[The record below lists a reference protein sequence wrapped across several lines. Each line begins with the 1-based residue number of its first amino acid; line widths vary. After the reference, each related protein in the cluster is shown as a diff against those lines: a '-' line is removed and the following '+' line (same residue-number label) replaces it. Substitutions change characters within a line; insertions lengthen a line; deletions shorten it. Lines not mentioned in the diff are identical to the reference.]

1 MTTEP
6 GPALLADRYR
16 LLRKLGSGSTADVHA
31 AFDTVLGAN
40 VALKRFRDH
49 SPAALRGLK
58 AEFRTLAD
66 IHHPGLVKLFDLVVA
81 PDTAFFTMELLEG
94 VTFVEHARSAS
105 PEQLR
110 RAVRQVGDA
119 VAALHDR
126 GKLHRDL
133 KPGNVFVTA
142 EGDARVLDFGLAGT
156 IGASPMAGTLAYMAP
171 ELFEGAA
178 PGAPA
183 DWYALGVL
191 LYEALTGS
199 VPGAGPRAG
208 VGAGAGAGVGA
219 GAPARVD
226 VGELVLR
233 KKTRRFARPRD
244 VAPNVPADLDELVW
258 TLLDPDPRTRASHAS
273 IAGIPDAVRSVSPD
287 APDGAL
293 FGRARELAALDA
305 SLRAASAGAPTLLV
319 VEGQSG
325 MGKTAL
331 VRTFLAAQRRRGCI
345 VLEGA
350 ARPQELVPLR
360 AIDAV
365 IDDLTTKIEAL
376 PDAPRRALLA
386 HVSPSLVRSF
396 PVLASLDGRPA
407 DKDAWRLEALE
418 SRRDAQTSLARVLR
432 MLSSASPLVVW
443 IDDIQWA
450 DYESLLFL
458 RAALDA
464 GAGRILLV
472 LTRRPGD
479 LPWPEHERWLE
490 AAPRLPLGPLDAD
503 AARSLLRART
513 TGDGAEATTA
523 VSLALDQAGGNAF
536 LIEFFARHAGGGPL
550 AGALDIG
557 AALGRALDAL
567 APDARLLFE
576 CVALSQHPLPLAW
589 LGAVV
594 ADRSRLRDQ
603 TATLTSSRLISV
615 DERERVRPYHDALR
629 GNAHALLD
637 AGGRVARHALLA
649 DALRDHGAPAQ
660 WQIPHLEGAGRTEA
674 AAGACL
680 VAGDGASSTHAFEI
694 AVQYFQKAL
703 SLGKLAPP
711 LRSTTLE
718 KLSDNLALMGR
729 GREAADHYLEAAQLV
744 GGAGPRAVL
753 GLEHKRA
760 LALLR
765 TGALDEGRDVLKLAL
780 RGVGERLPES
790 NAAAVG
796 MFVVERARRA
806 FDRKRDGAAPAAPLD
821 DAAKLR
827 LDVLWTAGT
836 SLSMYQPL
844 PANALQIRFIRQ
856 ALRANEPR
864 RVVRA
869 LAMEMVFLSA
879 VGGRYRAES
888 NRLEQDLRGR
898 FDALPWPYERA
909 WAAASIG
916 ANAWL
921 AGDLRRCRDW
931 TARARQLFHE
941 VPETSAFEL
950 ALLDSWRLPAM
961 ALVGDFDEA
970 VRTADELLA
979 VATARGDNFA
989 SLTCLHGYMTLG
1001 YLAANEPELA
1011 RARVEQGRA
1020 RAKQLASPL
1029 PAFHQTWSAATLALH
1044 ANEGDKAYD
1053 AVRSDWWRLRRSGA
1067 FVFESCVGD
1076 SRDLRARAALA
1087 AARAANPRRR
1097 AELSK
1102 DAAAQARWL
1111 RASTLRLGPA
1121 LALVIEAQVAQLAG
1135 RDADAERLAR
1145 RAGSELDALGLNP
1158 QRDALRRW
1166 IAGEPRAPVDAV
1178 FVPVR

>member
-40 VALKRFRDH
+40 VALKRFREH

-105 PEQLR
+105 ADQLR
-110 RAVRQVGDA
+110 RAIRQVGDA
-119 VAALHDR
+119 VATLHDR

-142 EGDARVLDFGLAGT
+142 DGEARVLDFGLAGT
-156 IGASPMAGTLAYMAP
+156 IGAATMAGTLAYMAP

-191 LYEALTGS
+191 LYEALTGA
-199 VPGAGPRAG
+199 VPGGRA
-208 VGAGAGAGVGA
+208 
-219 GAPARVD
+219 D
-226 VGELVLR
+226 VAELVLR
-233 KKTRRFARPRD
+233 RKTRRFARPRD
-244 VAPNVPADLDELVW
+244 VAANVPPDLDELVW
-258 TLLDPDPRTRASHAS
+258 AWLDPDPQARGSRTS
-273 IAGIPDAVRSVSPD
+273 IAGISDGMRTSSVTAASPD
-287 APDGAL
+287 FSL

-305 SLRAASAGAPTLLV
+305 SLRAASAGTPTLLV

-331 VRTFLAAQRRRGCI
+331 VRAFLEGERSRGCV
-345 VLEGA
+345 VLQGA

-365 IDDLTTKIEAL
+365 IDDLTTTIEAL
-376 PDAPRRALLA
+376 PEGTRRELLA
-386 HVSPSLVRSF
+386 QVSPSLVRSF
-396 PVLASLDGRPA
+396 PVLASLGGRLAEP
-407 DKDAWRLEALE
+407 DASKLEALE
-418 SRRDAQTSLARVLR
+418 SRREAQASLARVLR
-432 MLSSASPLVVW
+432 MLSSSSALAVW

-464 GAGRILLV
+464 GVGRILFV

-479 LPWPEHERWLE
+479 LPWSEHERWLE
-490 AAPRLPLGPLDAD
+490 TAPRLLLGPLDED

-513 TGDGAEATTA
+513 TQGDEGATMA
-523 VSLALDQAGGNAF
+523 VSRALDQAGGNAF
-536 LIEFFARHAGGGPL
+536 LIEFFARHAGSGHQ

-557 AALGRALDAL
+557 VALGRALDAL

-576 CVALSQHPLPLAW
+576 CVALTQHPLPLAC

-603 TATLTSSRLISV
+603 TATLTSSRLVSV

-629 GNAHALLD
+629 GNADALLD
-637 AGGRVARHALLA
+637 VGGRRARHGLLA
-649 DALRDHGAPAQ
+649 DALRGHGAPAE

-674 AAGACL
+674 AAQACL
-680 VAGDGASSTHAFEI
+680 AAGDGASSRHAFEI

-703 SLGKLAPP
+703 TLGRFAPP
-711 LRSTTLE
+711 LRSETLE

-729 GREAADHYLEAAQLV
+729 GREAAEQYLEAAQLV
-744 GGAGPRAVL
+744 GRSEPRTVL

-765 TGALDEGRDVLKLAL
+765 TGALDEGRGVLKSAL

-790 NAAAVG
+790 NAAAIG
-796 MFVVERARRA
+796 MFVMERVRRA
-806 FDRKRDGAAPAAPLD
+806 LVRKRPAPASARPLD
-821 DAAKLR
+821 AAGKLR

-836 SLSMYQPL
+836 SLSMYQPV
-844 PANALQIRFIRQ
+844 PANALQTRFVRQ
-856 ALRANEPR
+856 ALQANEPR

-869 LAMEMVFLSA
+869 LAMEMVFLGA
-879 VGGRYRAES
+879 VGGRFRREAD
-888 NRLEQDLRGR
+888 RLEQDLRER
-898 FDALPWPYERA
+898 FDSIPWPYERA
-909 WAAASIG
+909 WLAASLG

-931 TARARQLFHE
+931 TTRARRMFGE

-970 VRTADELLA
+970 VRTAEELLA
-979 VATARGDNFA
+979 VAMARGDNFA

-1011 RARVEQGRA
+1011 KTRVEQGRE

-1029 PAFHQTWSAATLALH
+1029 PAFHQTWSWATLALY
-1044 ANEGDKAYD
+1044 AGDGERAYD
-1053 AVRSDWWRLRRSGA
+1053 TVRSDWWRLRRSGA

-1076 SRDLRARAALA
+1076 TRDLRARAALA
-1087 AARAANPRRR
+1087 AARSASPRLR
-1097 AELSK
+1097 K
-1102 DAAAQARWL
+1102 DLLRDATAQARWL

-1121 LALVIEAQVAQLAG
+1121 LALGIDAQVAHLAG
-1135 RDADAERLAR
+1135 RDVDAERLAR
-1145 RAGSELDALGLNP
+1145 QATSELDTLGLSP

-1166 IAGEPRAPVDAV
+1166 IEGGPRAPVDAV
-1178 FVPVR
+1178 FVPV